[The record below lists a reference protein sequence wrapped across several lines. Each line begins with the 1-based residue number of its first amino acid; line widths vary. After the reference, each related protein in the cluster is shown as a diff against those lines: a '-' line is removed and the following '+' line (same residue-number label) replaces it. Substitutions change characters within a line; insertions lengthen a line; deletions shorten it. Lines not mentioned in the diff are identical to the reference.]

1 MADMEGFDFYQ
12 SVFRGQKLN
21 REQWDQYAPRARD
34 WLERYRSIYLVEAS
48 AQALEMAVCAMAEAL
63 YSLDDGGGA
72 VRSASIG
79 SVSVQY
85 GDREDVSSR
94 GQERMMLQILRR
106 YAHVYRGVSG

>member
-1 MADMEGFDFYQ
+1 M
-12 SVFRGQKLN
+12 
-21 REQWDQYAPRARD
+21 
-34 WLERYRSIYLVEAS
+34 EAS